1 MENYNKRLLKI
12 HLRTILLLLI
22 SLVLLRAWFIFKNNF
37 SFSKLTLDKSRTR
50 KLLWF
55 TILFSLFTVVEATPT
70 NKQAVNIIQTAWLTY
85 IAYRTTLNNYTPT
98 TPWSVRRHINIATL
112 NLRGGFDLF
121 TKRSYI
127 THKCL
132 ENDMDFLAIIDSNHK
147 NPHQIKWD
155 TSHWPDTD
163 SGESPW
169 SEIDTNYTFH
179 ATTPPPDP
187 PTSGRGIILLA
198 HHRWS
203 RRKTRTKLGSNERW
217 IA

>member
-1 MENYNKRLLKI
+1 M
-12 HLRTILLLLI
+12 
-22 SLVLLRAWFIFKNNF
+22 
-37 SFSKLTLDKSRTR
+37 
-50 KLLWF
+50 
-55 TILFSLFTVVEATPT
+55 
-70 NKQAVNIIQTAWLTY
+70 
-85 IAYRTTLNNYTPT
+85 
-98 TPWSVRRHINIATL
+98 
-112 NLRGGFDLF
+112 
-121 TKRSYI
+121 
-127 THKCL
+127 
-132 ENDMDFLAIIDSNHK
+132 AIIDSNHR

-163 SGESPW
+163 SDDSPW

-217 IA
+217 IAQSYSTAEGTLTILAWYGRPSTSHPNFHSERLEVLSYVQQWHRANETVLLMGDFNLSYNDSAHRLHPSTSSAHTQDNALTFLLTQGGLQDVCGLLPLLRPLRITSQYLIIQHSLHTPPTGILLPGRPNFHITHY